1 MQSRNKKNQEKYI
14 DLLKYTP
21 ECSYHGYMKQVRQT
35 GNIHKWECINKKC
48 GEFKFG
54 LNSYK
59 LLEIISDSQS
69 LDIET
74 INILDFEKS
83 LTYFTQI
90 SQIKFATL
98 ISVLFENKLTL
109 TDNWLIN
116 LAEIE
121 NLIEKRI
128 RTELNEKLVQA
139 KLERS
144 LIERSKSNFRI
155 CLLCGTSNCKTIN
168 SCMVTSD

>member
-1 MQSRNKKNQEKYI
+1 MAGVFLNTKTYFG
-14 DLLKYTP
+14 T
-21 ECSYHGYMKQVRQT
+21 
-35 GNIHKWECINKKC
+35 INAVQNRR
-48 GEFKFG
+48 GT
-54 LNSYK
+54 K
-59 LLEIISDSQS
+59 LLELPIQDKQSVDSLSSNEISFIKKRLAESEDR
-69 LDIET
+69 LLE
-74 INILDFEKS
+74 
-83 LTYFTQI
+83 LTRQAREDRLAGRSGNAQQQALRLRTQI

-98 ISVLFENKLTL
+98 VSVLFENKLTL